1 MLLCTKIHVSLDT
14 MATNGTNM
22 FFSQLNPSVSDFT
35 GIGCR
40 VKLRARV
47 EAMESRLRARLVELN
62 YLRMC
67 EFCGFELLS
76 YYYYRSSS
84 TIIFYQKPDQVLLEP
99 RGCCPMRGGRAGT
112 PVCRYY
118 LENDSDHLSK
128 IQVMK
133 AKVEESISQLARYK
147 EMLNFMTKI

>member
-1 MLLCTKIHVSLDT
+1 MS
-14 MATNGTNM
+14 G
-22 FFSQLNPSVSDFT
+22 SEEPSPVPLWQMWDDYESEWVDEW
-35 GIGCR
+35 
-40 VKLRARV
+40 KLRARL
-47 EAMESRLRARLVELN
+47 EAMESRVRARLVELN
-62 YLRMC
+62 YLRCC

-76 YYYYRSSS
+76 YRYYRSST
-84 TIIFYQKPDQVLLEP
+84 TIIFYQKPEPQVLLVP
-99 RGCCPMRGGRAGT
+99 RGCCPMRGGEAGT
-112 PVCRYY
+112 PVCRQY

>member
-1 MLLCTKIHVSLDT
+1 MSD
-14 MATNGTNM
+14 
-22 FFSQLNPSVSDFT
+22 SEEPSEQPPVPLWQMWDDYESEWIDE
-35 GIGCR
+35 G
-40 VKLRARV
+40 KLRARV
-47 EAMESRLRARLVELN
+47 EAMEARLRARLVELN
-62 YLRMC
+62 YLRLC
-67 EFCGFELLS
+67 GFCGFEILS
-76 YYYYRSSS
+76 YLFYSSSS
-84 TIIFYQKPDQVLLEP
+84 TIYFYQKTGQLLLEP

-118 LENDSDHLSK
+118 LEKDSDHLSK

>member
-1 MLLCTKIHVSLDT
+1 
-14 MATNGTNM
+14 MADQWQMWDDYESEWVDEG
-22 FFSQLNPSVSDFT
+22 
-35 GIGCR
+35 
-40 VKLRARV
+40 KLRARV
-47 EAMESRLRARLVELN
+47 EAMEARVRARLVELN

-76 YYYYRSSS
+76 YYYYSSSS
-84 TIIFYQKPDQVLLEP
+84 TIYFYQKPDQLLLEP

-118 LENDSDHLSK
+118 LEKDSDHLSK

>member
-1 MLLCTKIHVSLDT
+1 

-62 YLRMC
+62 YLRQC
-67 EFCGFELLS
+67 GFCGFEILS
-76 YYYYRSSS
+76 YLFYSSSS
-84 TIIFYQKPDQVLLEP
+84 TIYFYQKPDQLLLEP
-99 RGCCPMRGGRAGT
+99 RGCCPMRGGEAGT
-112 PVCRYY
+112 PVCRQY
-118 LENDSDHLSK
+118 LENDSDHLSE
-128 IQVMK
+128 IEAVK
-133 AKVEESISQLARYK
+133 AKVEESIELLARYK
-147 EMLNFMTKI
+147 EMHEFMIKV

>member
-1 MLLCTKIHVSLDT
+1 MSD
-14 MATNGTNM
+14 
-22 FFSQLNPSVSDFT
+22 SEEPSEQPPVPLWLMWDDYESEWIDE
-35 GIGCR
+35 G
-40 VKLRARV
+40 KLRARV
-47 EAMESRLRARLVELN
+47 EAMEARVRARLVELN

-67 EFCGFELLS
+67 CFCGFELLS
-76 YYYYRSSS
+76 YYYYSSSS
-84 TIIFYQKPDQVLLEP
+84 TIYFYQKTGQLLLEP